1 MSDSTSWLKQTIIN
15 ILYTHDNKSL
25 LNAWE
30 KLLED
35 PNAITLEEL
44 TDIVK
49 DDPRGRFLLTWIVR
63 YIFESNTPS
72 EPLPKTP

>member
-25 LNAWE
+25 LNAWN

-35 PNAITLEEL
+35 PNAISLEEL
-44 TDIVK
+44 STIVQ
-49 DDPRGRFLLTWIVR
+49 DDPRGRFILTWIVR
-63 YIFESNTPS
+63 YIFEANTPS
-72 EPLPKTP
+72 KTL